1 MSIKSTVF
9 MEHRNRKNYKPE
21 FNAKVAMEAVA
32 GVFENGRSRTE
43 GVGEGWRAHCKSR
56 SGG

>member
-1 MSIKSTVF
+1 